1 MSDTVRWGILG
12 AGSIAK
18 RFAASLAGEPRG
30 TLVAASGRTPAH
42 VEAFASEFRCDACAD
57 HDALLARDD
66 VDAVYVALP
75 ASMHAEWSVKALEAG
90 KAVLCEKPAALTA
103 AEFSRVAQAAVDHDR
118 LYVEAMKPR
127 FTPLYQKVRGL
138 VVDGLIGE
146 VGSVAFTLRRTIEH
160 GDGHWYNDPV
170 GGGAALD
177 LGIYG
182 AAWAD
187 EYAGGAISV
196 SACSHTYRD
205 EVDRADRCEL
215 TLGDVACT
223 VDVSA
228 DAADD
233 SRVTISGSLGS
244 IEVLEVTRP
253 ERAVL
258 LRDGAD
264 DELVECPLP
273 GDDFSAEIASFT
285 DSLLSGAQESPVMP
299 LADSLRCARIVDAMA
314 SGYDRYAV
322 AEALGA
328 ELGEDCVALGEPMAA
343 HTTFHLG
350 GPADVF
356 VTPRG
361 AGGLAS
367 CLRVLREHGAPH
379 LILGKGSDL
388 LVSDAGCRGVVVDVT
403 RGLDDVSHD
412 GCRVTCQAG
421 VSLPE
426 ASEMAAALS
435 LTGLEFACGIPG
447 TVGGAVFMNAGAYD
461 GCIAD
466 VLESCECVFPD
477 GHTETVAA
485 ADLALGYRTSRVR
498 TDGLTVVSA
507 TFLLAPGNADAI
519 RSKMDD
525 LTERRTSKQ
534 PLELGSAGSTF
545 KRPEGHFAGKLIG
558 DAGLKGYTV
567 GGAAVS
573 EKHAGFVVNLG
584 GATAADVAAVI
595 AHVRET
601 VRERFGVELEPE
613 VRFVGPFS
621 S

>member
-1 MSDTVRWGILG
+1 MSDTVRWGVLG
-12 AGSIAK
+12 AGAIAK
-18 RFAASLAGEPRG
+18 RFAASLKNEPRA
-30 TLVAASGRTPAH
+30 TLVAASGRTAAH
-42 VEAFASEFRCDACAD
+42 VEAFASAYGCDACES

-66 VDAVYVALP
+66 VDAVYVAVP
-75 ASMHAEWSVKALEAG
+75 ASSHAEWSIKALRCG

-103 AEFSRVAQAAVDHDR
+103 AEFSQVAQAALDHDR
-118 LYVEAMKPR
+118 LFVEAMKPR
-127 FTPLYQKVRGL
+127 FTPLYQKVRSL
-138 VVDGLIGE
+138 VADGAIGE
-146 VGSVAFTLRRTIEH
+146 VGSVTFSLKRSIDCPE
-160 GDGHWYNDPV
+160 GHWYADPV

-187 EYAGGAISV
+187 EYARGDISV
-196 SACSHTYRD
+196 KRCSHTYRN
-205 EVDRADRCEL
+205 EVDRADECAL
-215 TLGDVACT
+215 VLGDVACT
-223 VDVSA
+223 IDVSA
-228 DAADD
+228 DSGDESQVKIA
-233 SRVTISGSLGS
+233 GSLGS
-244 IEVLEVTRP
+244 IEVEQVTRP

-258 LRDGAD
+258 RRPGAP
-264 DELVECPLP
+264 DELVEYPLP

-285 DSLLSGAQESPVMP
+285 DTLLSGAQESDVMP

-328 ELGEDCVALGEPMAA
+328 ELGEDCVTLGEPMAA

-350 GPADVF
+350 GPADVY
-356 VTPRG
+356 VTPQG
-361 AGGLAS
+361 AHGLTT
-367 CLRVLREHGAPH
+367 CLRQLREHGAPFF
-379 LILGKGSDL
+379 ILGNGSDL
-388 LVSDAGCRGVVVDVT
+388 LVSDAGYRGVVVDVS
-403 RGLDDVSHD
+403 RGLTDVSHD

-421 VSLPE
+421 VSLAE

-466 VLESCECVFPD
+466 VLETCECVFGD
-477 GHTETVAA
+477 GHTETLAA
-485 ADLALGYRTSRVR
+485 SDLALGYRTSRVR

-507 TFLLAPGNADAI
+507 TFLLAPGDADAI
-519 RSKMDD
+519 RTKMED
-525 LTERRTSKQ
+525 LNERRASKQ

-584 GATAADVAAVI
+584 NATAADVAAVI
-595 AHVRET
+595 AHVQKT
-601 VRERFGVELEPE
+601 VKDRFGVELEPE